1 MSILS
6 SFRRHLTKN
15 WQVLQNDQFYVLLV
29 LISFSVHDLELKGTP
44 ISVGKIDI
52 SQSREDHPILV
63 KRYQIHHLPTLRLFV
78 AGGVVKYQGPL
89 QVKPIT
95 GWLTK
100 VCSNPEKYTRK

>member
-1 MSILS
+1 M
-6 SFRRHLTKN
+6 N
-15 WQVLQNDQFYVLLV
+15 
-29 LISFSVHDLELKGTP
+29 GTP
-44 ISVGKIDI
+44 ISVGKLDI
-52 SQSREDHPILV
+52 SQSRKDHPILV
-63 KRYQIHHLPTLRLFV
+63 NRYQIHHLPTLRLFV

>member
-63 KRYQIHHLPTLRLFV
+63 KRYQIHHLPTLRFFV
-78 AGGVVKYQGPL
+78 AGGVVKYQG
-89 QVKPIT
+89 
-95 GWLTK
+95 
-100 VCSNPEKYTRK
+100 R

>member
-1 MSILS
+1 M
-6 SFRRHLTKN
+6 
-15 WQVLQNDQFYVLLV
+15 
-29 LISFSVHDLELKGTP
+29 ELKGTP